1 MAQRVD
7 ITTSRES
14 SKPWAVGTRQVVY
27 MAIGAALYGLF
38 SWATAG
44 LRIPGPFNSSIRP
57 GVAIPLFFGAAFGPV
72 VGFFTGFVGN
82 IIGDLLSGYGFSFNW
97 SLGNGLMGLIAGLS
111 ALYVTKLDNPR
122 AIGIAVGFALLGIVV
137 GMGFASFTD
146 IWFYGIALDAVWGE
160 FFPVAVT
167 NAIAAIIL
175 IPILSLA
182 WESVRGRTGQTV

>member
-14 SKPWAVGTRQVVY
+14 SKPWAIGTRQVVY

-57 GVAIPLFFGAAFGPV
+57 GVAIPLFFGAAFGPI
-72 VGFFTGFVGN
+72 VGFFSGFVGN

-97 SLGNGLMGLIAGLS
+97 SLGNGLMGLIAGL
-111 ALYVTKLDNPR
+111 AAYVIRRMDNPR
-122 AIGIAVGFALLGIVV
+122 AI
-137 GMGFASFTD
+137 
-146 IWFYGIALDAVWGE
+146 
-160 FFPVAVT
+160 
-167 NAIAAIIL
+167 IL
-175 IPILSLA
+175 A
-182 WESVRGRTGQTV
+182 